1 VYELRGLI
9 VKKYEKYRDLF
20 AGFLI
25 GLIGIA
31 IMSIPFVLRPR
42 SRL

>member
-1 VYELRGLI
+1 M
-9 VKKYEKYRDLF
+9 DP

-31 IMSIPFVLRPR
+31 IGILISYIFEKRHILGKKGE
-42 SRL
+42 S